1 MNELK
6 VFQNEMFGSVRMVN
20 VDGKPYAVANDVA
33 IALGYAKP
41 NNAINTHCRA
51 TLKQGIEDSIG
62 RIQEMVLIP
71 QGDILRLAVKCNLEG
86 AEKFESWIFDEVVP
100 SVINNGMYAT
110 EVTVDKMLNDPD
122 FAINLLTKLKE
133 ERVARIEAEKTN
145 AILMHV
151 NKTYTATEIAKELDM
166 KSAIALNKL
175 LVDMKI
181 QYKQNDTWVLYSNY
195 SCCGYTEIKQKVL
208 DNGKTVYDRHWTQL
222 GREFIIKL
230 LNKDVK

>member
-41 NNAINTHCRA
+41 NNAINTHCKA
-51 TLKQGIEDSIG
+51 TLKQGILTNG
-62 RIQEMVLIP
+62 GNQEMVLIP

-145 AILMHV
+145 AILMHI
-151 NKTYTATEIAKELDM
+151 NKTYTATELAKELGF
-166 KSAIALNKL
+166 KSANELNKIL
-175 LVDMKI
+175 GDKKI
-181 QYKQNDTWVLYSNY
+181 QFKQNNTWVMYSKY
-195 SCCGYTEIKQKVL
+195 ADCGYTEIKQGVT
-208 DNGKTVYDRHWTQL
+208 DGGYTYYDRRFTQL